1 MIDKEQDRLIREMQ
15 DEANRYE
22 RLLRI
27 KDKQIKVLLNLV
39 AKNSLPVQMN
49 AINKILQEIAE
60 NELKDD

>member
-1 MIDKEQDRLIREMQ
+1 MIDKEQDKLIREMQ

-27 KDKQIKVLLNLV
+27 KDKQVKVLINHV
-39 AKNSLPVQMN
+39 AKTSMPVQMN

-60 NELKDD
+60 NELKND

>member
-1 MIDKEQDRLIREMQ
+1 MIDKEQDELIRQMQ

-27 KDKQIKVLLNLV
+27 KDEQIKVLLNHV